1 MSKHEDFEP
10 KTSTLAE
17 TETYMVWTAEEPDN
31 EITYHLE
38 LNNITIHFFK
48 EEWEAFLE
56 ATADMS
62 EFEPDEEGFYSLDF
76 DNVLVFMSQLEW
88 NEFNELMGKVK

>member
-1 MSKHEDFEP
+1 MSKQNDFEP
-10 KTSTLAE
+10 KTATLAE
-17 TETYMVWTAEEPDN
+17 TDTYIVWTAEEPDN

-56 ATADMS
+56 EYADPGD
-62 EFEPDEEGFYSLDF
+62 FEPDEEGFYTLEV

-88 NEFNELMGKVK
+88 NEFTELMSKLK